1 MTERKSRREQS
12 VTRSTAEQ
20 RRPIIRIVSN
30 TRGPGEG
37 FVVKHPIN
45 GHGVEEHIVGFY
57 VSH

>member
-12 VTRSTAEQ
+12 VTRSTVEQ
-20 RRPIIRIVSN
+20 KRPIIRIVSN

-37 FVVKHPIN
+37 FVVKRPIN
-45 GHGVEEHIVGFY
+45 GRGVEGHIAGFY